1 MNKNNLLFL
10 IGIALLMFVSGCVDT
25 SVENISPKDYR
36 SDVRF
41 NNQVPGVDATIT
53 IDNSQVGTVPSGGE
67 SAYFEASSG
76 SRNIAATYSSGSNV
90 SQVMTLE
97 TDFKITI
104 TIVEDTLGVRSFVKS
119 LDGYR

>member
-25 SVENISPKDYR
+25 RVENISPKDYR
-36 SDVRF
+36 SEVRF
-41 NNQVPGVDATIT
+41 DNQVPGVDATIT

-90 SQVMTLE
+90 SQIMTLE